1 VIDSRITQGKTMAT
15 TVTSPKNVA
24 AIDEERRASLRR
36 KKLRDFFQGLFSH
49 TIINFVGLFFLVPFI
64 WMLVTSVKSDQDV
77 FHTPPRWL
85 PYDNVTVTVN
95 GQSLPLYKVKTENG
109 AKELALIKIVEGTG
123 TFVDP
128 QNPAQELQYEIQQ
141 GTTKIAEP
149 IMHISFR
156 WRNFPDAMSRGSRP
170 GVGASFWV
178 YFKNSLIIAFFTI
191 LGTLLSN
198 TPVAYAFAR
207 INFPGR
213 DLLFIIVLATLML
226 PYQVTIIPLY
236 LFFNDY
242 LHWGN
247 TFLPLL
253 IPAFFANA
261 WDVFLLRQ
269 FFKTIPEEMCD
280 AARVDGAS
288 EWQIFTRIVLPLS
301 VPVLATVTVFT
312 FLYAWNDFTGP
323 LLFLSSPDKFTMA
336 LGLRDFQGQRTM
348 VWNQLMAASAMFTI
362 PIIIAFFFAQKTFI
376 QGIKLTGSKE

>member
-1 VIDSRITQGKTMAT
+1 MNKNFPARVTNIGQGI
-15 TVTSPKNVA
+15 S
-24 AIDEERRASLRR
+24 EERRASLRR
-36 KKLRDFFQGLFSH
+36 KKIREFFQSLFSH
-49 TIINFVGLFFLVPFI
+49 TAINLVGLFFLIPFI
-64 WMLVTSVKSDQDV
+64 WMLVTAFKSNQDV
-77 FHTPPRWL
+77 FHTPLRWL
-85 PYDNVTVTVN
+85 PYDNVTVNVN
-95 GQSLPLYKVKTENG
+95 GQQLPLYDVQTSDGVKQ
-109 AKELALIKIVEGTG
+109 LALVKLVEGVG

-128 QNPAQELQYEIQQ
+128 KNPAQQMDYKIQQ
-141 GTTKIAEP
+141 STTKIAEA

-156 WRNFPDAMSRGSRP
+156 WQNFSDAMNRGSRP

-191 LGTLLSN
+191 IGTLISN

-207 INFPGR
+207 IKFPGR
-213 DLLFIIVLATLML
+213 DLLFIIVLATMML

-242 LHWGN
+242 LGWKN

-253 IPAFFANA
+253 VPAFFANA

-269 FFKTIPEEMCD
+269 FFRTIPEEMCD

-323 LLFLSSPDKFTMA
+323 SA
-336 LGLRDFQGQRTM
+336 LPR
-348 VWNQLMAASAMFTI
+348 
-362 PIIIAFFFAQKTFI
+362 
-376 QGIKLTGSKE
+376 

>member
-1 VIDSRITQGKTMAT
+1 MNNNIPTQAANIGQVIS
-15 TVTSPKNVA
+15 
-24 AIDEERRASLRR
+24 EERRTSLQR
-36 KKLRDFFQGLFSH
+36 KKIRDFFQSLFSH
-49 TIINFVGLFFLVPFI
+49 TAINLVGLFFLIPFI
-64 WMLVTSVKSDQDV
+64 WMVVTAFKSDQDV
-77 FHTPPRWL
+77 FHTPLRWL
-85 PYDNVTVTVN
+85 PYDNVTVNVN
-95 GQSLPLYKVKTENG
+95 GQPLPLYNVQTPDGVKQ
-109 AKELALIKIVEGTG
+109 LALVKIVEGVG

-128 QNPAQELQYEIQQ
+128 KNPTQQVDYKIQQ
-141 GTTKIAEP
+141 GTTKIAEA
-149 IMHISFR
+149 ILHISFR
-156 WRNFPDAMSRGSRP
+156 WQNFRDAMSRGSRP

-191 LGTLLSN
+191 IGTLISN

-213 DLLFIIVLATLML
+213 DILFIIVLATLML

-242 LHWGN
+242 LGWKN

-253 IPAFFANA
+253 VPAFFANA

-269 FFKTIPEEMCD
+269 FFRTIPEEMCD

-312 FLYAWNDFTGP
+312 FLYTWNDFTGP
-323 LLFLSSPDKFTMA
+323 LLFLDKPSLFTMA
-336 LGLRDFQGQRTM
+336 LGLRDFQSQRTM
-348 VWNQLMAASAMFTI
+348 IWNQLMAASVVFTV
-362 PIIIAFFFAQKTFI
+362 PIVIAFFFAQKTFI

>member
-1 VIDSRITQGKTMAT
+1 MAT
-15 TVTSPKNVA
+15 SVTSSKNA
-24 AIDEERRASLRR
+24 PALIDEERRANLRR

-49 TIINFVGLFFLVPFI
+49 AIINFVGLFFLVPFI

-85 PYDNVTVTVN
+85 PYDNVTVNVN
-95 GQSLPLYKVKTENG
+95 GQQLPLYNVKTEG
-109 AKELALIKIVEGTG
+109 GVKELALVKIVEGTG

-128 QNPAQELQYEIQQ
+128 QHPTQELQYEIQQ

-213 DLLFIIVLATLML
+213 DILFIIVLATLML